1 MRPIILILL
10 CCLATPCR
18 ADIGG
23 IPTFFAP
30 ESALCRAAIAQAERR
45 AALPPHLLAAIARVE
60 SGRRDP
66 VTGAFGPW
74 PWTVNAEGEGF
85 FFESKAQ
92 AIAAVR
98 GMQAHGMKSID
109 IGCTQINLMHHPDAF
124 ASLEAAFDP
133 ATNAAYAA
141 KFLNQLQSQTGNW
154 QKATAMYHSA
164 DPERGNLYQQKVAA
178 ALPEE
183 QRSASNAGPDL
194 TQGGN
199 FVPPQRSNAGQILA
213 LPNATPGRSLDAY
226 RSVPIAMISRI
237 RRFGG

>member
-1 MRPIILILL
+1 MRPIILALL

-18 ADIGG
+18 ADIGP
-23 IPTFFAP
+23 IPTFFAQDG
-30 ESALCRAAIAQAERR
+30 ELCRGAIAQAERR
-45 AALPPHLLAAIARVE
+45 GALPPHLLAAIARVE

-74 PWTVNAEGEGF
+74 PWTINAEGEGF
-85 FFESKAQ
+85 FFDSKAQ

-98 GMQAHGMKSID
+98 GMLARGMKSID
-109 IGCTQINLMHHPDAF
+109 IGCTQVNLMHHPDAF

-141 KFLNQLQSQTGNW
+141 KFLNQLQTQTGNW

-164 DPERGNLYQQKVAA
+164 DPERGSLYQQKVAA

-183 QRSASNAGPDL
+183 QRAASNAGPGL

-199 FVPPQRSNAGQILA
+199 FLPPQRSNAGQILA
-213 LPNATPGRSLDAY
+213 LPNAISGRNLDAY